1 MSWRYKHQAD
11 KSDIIITHDFQPSY
25 LEINADEEMMERAVS
40 NILSNAVRYAKH
52 SITIRLRE
60 SDDTVTILI
69 AHNGESISPDQ
80 INDIFERFYKGA
92 KGQYGIGLA
101 MAEDIITRHGG
112 TLQVLSTYE
121 ETCFEIV
128 LPNN

>member
-1 MSWRYKHQAD
+1 MTARDSD
-11 KSDIIITHDFQPSY
+11 KDYVEGFSSDI
-25 LEINADEEMMERAVS
+25 
-40 NILSNAVRYAKH
+40 
-52 SITIRLRE
+52 
-60 SDDTVTILI
+60 DDTVTILI
-69 AHNGESISPDQ
+69 AHNGESISPEQ

-112 TLQVLSTYE
+112 TLQVLSTDE